1 MGLDFSDLTS
11 GTFEYKEISGKDQ
24 EIEKGIDQ
32 IELKC
37 SGCLFSYLSQIIKR
51 SFVLVL
57 CQVYSISEGFQVRA
71 TKLGNLPL
79 SCLTIA
85 HSTDAYPVHSLSPID
100 KKMLI
105 S

>member
-57 CQVYSISEGFQVRA
+57 LPGLFNLRGFSSSSNKTWKPA
-71 TKLGNLPL
+71 TFMPHY
-79 SCLTIA
+79 CPQ
-85 HSTDAYPVHSLSPID
+85 H
-100 KKMLI
+100 
-105 S
+105 